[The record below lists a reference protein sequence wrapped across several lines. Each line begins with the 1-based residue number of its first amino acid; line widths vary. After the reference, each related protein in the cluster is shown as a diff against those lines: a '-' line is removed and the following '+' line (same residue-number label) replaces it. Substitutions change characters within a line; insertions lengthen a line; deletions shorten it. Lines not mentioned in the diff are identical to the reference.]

1 MRTGITWRITTIF
14 FVLILA
20 ILFFVPNLANIS
32 WWPTKDKIR
41 YGLDIQGGL
50 YLVMGVDVP
59 NVLRESSDRLAE
71 TIGTESKDNG
81 IVLVS
86 SARDKSNPD
95 SLDIHIKT
103 NSAGDSDK
111 VRELLKKQY
120 GTNLLVNSGG
130 SDSELVVRYSDL
142 YLTDLKKRTIEQSIE
157 TIRNRI
163 DEFGVSEPSI
173 TAQGD
178 NRILIQL
185 PGIQDA
191 QRAKDLINRTARL
204 EFHMVDTS
212 IPQAQLASLIAGVEK
227 EGNFQLKG
235 MKYSEYI
242 NKLDEG
248 LKGKI
253 PEGTKVLF
261 EKNEN
266 AINLESGKV
275 PYLLKKEVPIA
286 GDNLKDAY
294 VAIKQDYNEPY
305 VSLSFN
311 PEGASKFATLTG
323 ENKNKYL
330 AIVLDNVVYSAPI
343 IKDKIPNGNA
353 QISLGGSKSRQAM
366 MDEAKGISMA
376 LRAGALPAAL
386 EQLEERTV
394 GPTMGLDSINRGKK
408 ASLIGAILVI
418 LFMLFYYKG
427 AGLLAD
433 IALMINVFL
442 ILAVLTAL
450 NATLTLPGI
459 AGIALTIGMAVD
471 ANVIIFERI
480 REELRHGASY
490 KSAIVLGFDRAF
502 WAIFDANICSA
513 ITSLIL
519 MHYGTG
525 PVRGFAVTLVT
536 GIFTSMF
543 TAIFVTRTLIDLL
556 IEKVGLKKLSV

>member
-1 MRTGITWRITTIF
+1 MRTGMTWRLTTII
-14 FVLILA
+14 FVLLLGV
-20 ILFFVPNLANIS
+20 LFFVPNLANIP

-59 NVLRESSDRLAE
+59 AVLRESTDRLAE
-71 TIGTESKDNG
+71 TLNAEAKDSGVN
-81 IVLVS
+81 VLS
-86 SARDKSNPD
+86 SSRDKSKAD
-95 SLDIHIKT
+95 SLDISIKT
-103 NSAGDSDK
+103 SSSGDIDK
-111 VRELLKKQY
+111 LKELLKKQY
-120 GTNLLVNSGG
+120 GTNLLLNTGG
-130 SDSELVVRYSDL
+130 DNELVVRYSDL
-142 YLTDLKKRTIEQSIE
+142 YLADLKKRTIDQSIE

-178 NRILIQL
+178 NRILVQL

-191 QRAKDLINRTARL
+191 ERAKELINRTARL

-212 IPQAQLASLIAGVEK
+212 LSAAQLMAIATDVEK
-227 EGNFQLKG
+227 AGNFSLKG

-242 NKLDEG
+242 KKLNEAVA
-248 LKGKI
+248 GKI
-253 PEGTKVLF
+253 PADTEILF
-261 EKNEN
+261 GKNEN
-266 AINLESGKV
+266 ALNLEAGKV
-275 PYLLKKEVPIA
+275 PYLLKKDVPIA

-311 PEGASKFATLTG
+311 PEGANKFARLTG
-323 ENKNKYL
+323 ENVGKYL
-330 AIVLDNVVYSAPI
+330 AIVLDNVVYSAPVI
-343 IKDKIPNGNA
+343 QQKIPNGNA
-353 QISLGGSKSRQAM
+353 QISLGNGRNRQAM

-386 EQLEERTV
+386 EQLEERAV
-394 GPTMGLDSINRGKK
+394 GPTMGMDSINRGKK

-433 IALMINVFL
+433 IALVINVFL
-442 ILAVLTAL
+442 ILSVLTAL

-490 KSAIVLGFDRAF
+490 KTAIVLGFDRAF

-556 IEKVGLKKLSV
+556 VEKVGLKKLSV

>member
-1 MRTGITWRITTIF
+1 MKSGISWRIGTIA
-14 FVLILA
+14 FVLFTA
-20 ILFFVPNLANIS
+20 IMFFVPNLATIS

-59 NVLRESSDRLAE
+59 SVLRESTDRLAE
-71 TIGTESKDNG
+71 T
-81 IVLVS
+81 LVS
-86 SARDKSNPD
+86 IAKEKNIDVMASRLKTPSD
-95 SLDIHIKT
+95 SLEIQVKLT
-103 NSAGDSDK
+103 RPEEEQA
-111 VRELLKKQY
+111 VRDLLTKSY
-120 GTNLLVNSGG
+120 GPNLLTQGSGQ
-130 SDSELVVRYSDL
+130 EFTTRYSDP

-173 TAQGD
+173 AAQGD

-191 QRAKDLINRTARL
+191 AKAKDLINRTARL
-204 EFHMVDTS
+204 EFHLVDNT
-212 IPQAQLASLIAGVEK
+212 QAAGSVATIVSEAEK
-227 EGNFQLKG
+227 SGGFQLRG

-242 NKLDEG
+242 KKLNEAV
-248 LKGKI
+248 KGKI
-253 PEGTKVLF
+253 PEGTVILF
-261 EKNEN
+261 EKNQS
-266 AINLESGKV
+266 AINLEAGKV
-275 PYLLKKEVPIA
+275 PYLLKSDVPIA
-286 GDNLKDAY
+286 GESLKDAY
-294 VAIKQDYNEPY
+294 VGINHEDNSPY

-311 PEGASKFATLTG
+311 SSGAAKFAQLTG
-323 ENKNKYL
+323 DNVGRNL
-330 AIVLDNVVYSAPI
+330 AIVLDNVVYSAPNI
-343 IKDKIPNGNA
+343 RSKIAGGNA
-353 QISLGGSKSRQAM
+353 QITLGGGRNYQAQ

-394 GPTMGLDSINRGKK
+394 GPTMGLDSIAKGKK
-408 ASLIGAILVI
+408 ASAIGAILVI

-433 IALMINVFL
+433 IALLINVFL
-442 ILAVLTAL
+442 ILSVLTAL
-450 NATLTLPGI
+450 DATLTLPGI

-490 KSAIVLGFDRAF
+490 RTAIELGYDRAF

-543 TAIFVTRTLIDLL
+543 TAVFVTRTLIDLL
-556 IEKVGLKKLSV
+556 IDRIGLKKLSV

>member
-1 MRTGITWRITTIF
+1 MF
-14 FVLILA
+14 FI
-20 ILFFVPNLANIS
+20 PNLNIKALS

-50 YLVMGVDVP
+50 YLVMGVDIP
-59 NVLRESSDRLAE
+59 SVLRESSDRLAE
-71 TIGTESKDNG
+71 TIISEAKENG
-81 IVLVS
+81 LTLVS
-86 SARDKSNPD
+86 AARDKSNPD
-95 SLDIHIKT
+95 NLDIHIKL
-103 NSAGDSDK
+103 NASSDSDK
-111 VRELLKKQY
+111 LKDVLKKFF
-120 GTNLLVNSGG
+120 GTSLLLNSGS
-130 SDSELVVRYSDL
+130 SDTEAIARYSDL
-142 YLTDLKKRTIEQSIE
+142 YLAELKKRTIEQSIE

-178 NRILIQL
+178 NRILVQL

-191 QRAKDLINRTARL
+191 ERAKDLINRTARL

-212 IPQAQLASLIAGVEK
+212 LQGAQVVGLIADAEK
-227 EGNFQLKG
+227 AGGFQLKG
-235 MKYSEYI
+235 MKYSDYI
-242 NKLDEG
+242 KKLNEA

-253 PEGTKVLF
+253 PEDTEILF
-261 EKNEN
+261 GKNEN
-266 AINLESGKV
+266 AINLEAGKI
-275 PYLLKKEVPIA
+275 PYLLKKDVPIA

-294 VAIKQDYNEPY
+294 VSIKQDYNEPF

-311 PEGASKFATLTG
+311 PEGANKFAKLTG
-323 ENKNKYL
+323 ENIHKYL
-330 AIVLDNVVYSAPI
+330 AIVLDNVVYSAPVI
-343 IKDKIPNGNA
+343 QSKIPNGNA
-353 QISLGGSKSRQAM
+353 QISLGSGRNRQAM

-408 ASLIGAILVI
+408 ASLIGGILVI

-433 IALMINVFL
+433 IALLINIFL

-490 KSAIVLGFDRAF
+490 KTAIVLGFDRAF

-556 IEKVGLKKLSV
+556 VEKVGLKKLSV

>member
-1 MRTGITWRITTIF
+1 MRSGITGRLTTIII
-14 FVLILA
+14 VLLIA
-20 ILFFVPNLANIS
+20 GIFFVPNLATIP

-50 YLVMGVDVP
+50 YLVMGVDVGSVVKESTQRMADTILSTAKEKNI
-59 NVLRESSDRLAE
+59 NV
-71 TIGTESKDNG
+71 I
-81 IVLVS
+81 
-86 SARDKSNPD
+86 SAQRVKEPAG
-95 SLDIHIKT
+95 SLDINIKVAST
-103 NSAGDSDK
+103 ADETAIRN
-111 VRELLKKQY
+111 ELQKYY
-120 GTNLLVNSGG
+120 GTNLILSGG
-130 SDSELVVRYSDL
+130 GTELVAHYSDL
-142 YLTDLKKRTIEQSIE
+142 YITDLKKRTIDQSIE

-178 NRILIQL
+178 NRILVQL

-191 QRAKDLINRTARL
+191 SKAKELINRTARL
-204 EFHMVDTS
+204 EFHMVADGLS
-212 IPQAQLASLIAGVEK
+212 QGQLAGLVNEAERAGQFSFK
-227 EGNFQLKG
+227 S

-242 NKLDEG
+242 KKVNEA
-248 LKGKI
+248 LKGKL
-253 PEGTKVLF
+253 PEGSMILF
-261 EKNEN
+261 GKNEN
-266 AINLESGKV
+266 AVTLEAGKI
-275 PYLLKKEVPIA
+275 PYLLKADTPLA
-286 GDNLKDAY
+286 GDGLKDAF
-294 VAIKQDYNEPY
+294 VSINHDYNEPY

-311 PEGASKFATLTG
+311 AEGGKKFAELTG
-323 ENKNKYL
+323 ENVGKNM
-330 AIVLDNVVYSAPI
+330 AIVLDNVVYSAPNI
-343 IKDKIPNGNA
+343 RQKISGGSAQITLGGGRNYNA
-353 QISLGGSKSRQAM
+353 QM
-366 MDEAKGISMA
+366 EEAKGISMA

-386 EQLEERTV
+386 DQLEERTV
-394 GPTMGLDSINRGKK
+394 GPTLGQDSIERGKR
-408 ASLIGAILVI
+408 ASMIGAILVI

-433 IALMINVFL
+433 IALAINVFL
-442 ILAVLTAL
+442 ILSVLTAL

-490 KSAIVLGFDRAF
+490 KLAIEMGFDRAF

-556 IEKVGLKKLSV
+556 VEKVGLKKLSV

>member
-1 MRTGITWRITTIF
+1 MRSGVTGRLITIA
-14 FVLILA
+14 FVLALA
-20 ILFFVPNLANIS
+20 AMFFVPNIATIS
-32 WWPTKDKIR
+32 WWPTKDRIR

-50 YLVMGVDVP
+50 YLVMGVDTAS
-59 NVLRESSDRLAE
+59 VLRESTDRLAE
-71 TIGTESKDNG
+71 TIMSTAKEKN
-81 IVLVS
+81 INVVS
-86 SARDKSNPD
+86 AQRVKNPPD
-95 SLDIHIKT
+95 SLDIELKLA
-103 NSAGDSDK
+103 SPSDENPL
-111 VRELLKKQY
+111 RDELRKYY
-120 GTNLLVNSGG
+120 GTNLLINGSGP
-130 SDSELVVRYSDL
+130 DLKVRYTDL
-142 YLTDLKKRTIEQSIE
+142 YITDLKKRTIDQSIE

-178 NRILIQL
+178 NRILVQL
-185 PGIQDA
+185 PGVQDA
-191 QRAKDLINRTARL
+191 TKAKELINRTARL
-204 EFHMVDTS
+204 EFHMVAEGLN
-212 IPQAQLASLIAGVEK
+212 QQQLAADVSDAEKAGAFTIKSL
-227 EGNFQLKG
+227 
-235 MKYSEYI
+235 KYSEYI
-242 NKLDEG
+242 KRLNES
-248 LKGKI
+248 LKGKL
-253 PEGTKVLF
+253 PEGTMVLF
-261 EKNEN
+261 GKNEAAVN
-266 AINLESGKV
+266 IEAGKI
-275 PYLLKKEVPIA
+275 PYLLQANTPLA
-286 GDNLKDAY
+286 GDSLKDAF
-294 VAIKQDYNEPY
+294 VSINHENNEPY

-311 PEGASKFATLTG
+311 AEGGKKFSDLTG
-323 ENKNKYL
+323 ANIGKNM
-330 AIVLDNVVYSAPI
+330 AVVLDNVVYTAPNI
-343 IKDKIPNGNA
+343 RSKISGGSA
-353 QISLGGSKSRQAM
+353 QITLGSGRNYQAQM
-366 MDEAKGISMA
+366 EEAKGISMA

-394 GPTMGLDSINRGKK
+394 GPTLGLDSIERGKR
-408 ASLIGAILVI
+408 ASMIGAILVI

-490 KSAIVLGFDRAF
+490 RLAIEVGFDRAF

-556 IEKVGLKKLSV
+556 VEKIGLKKLSV

>member
-1 MRTGITWRITTIF
+1 MRTGWRIITIF
-14 FVLILA
+14 FVLVLA
-20 ILFFVPNLANIS
+20 IIFFVPNLANIS

-59 NVLRESSDRLAE
+59 AVLRESSDRLAE
-71 TIGTESKDNG
+71 TIATESKENNV
-81 IVLVS
+81 VLAS
-86 SARDKSNPD
+86 SARDKANPD

-103 NSAGDSDK
+103 NSQGDSDK

-120 GTNLLVNSGG
+120 GTNLLVNSGS
-130 SDSELVVRYSDL
+130 SDTELVVRYSDL

-212 IPQAQLASLIAGVEK
+212 IPQAQLVGLIAGVEK
-227 EGNFQLKG
+227 AGNFQLKG

-242 NKLDEG
+242 AKIDEG

-253 PEGTKVLF
+253 PEDTKVLF

-266 AINLESGKV
+266 AVNLEAGKV

-311 PEGASKFATLTG
+311 PEGANKFATLTG
-323 ENKNKYL
+323 ENIHKYL

-343 IKDKIPNGNA
+343 INQKIPNGNA
-353 QISLGGSKSRQAM
+353 QISLGGSRNRQAM

-386 EQLEERTV
+386 EQMEERTV

-408 ASLIGAILVI
+408 ASMIGAILVI

-433 IALMINVFL
+433 IALLINVFL